1 VAALVLLCLVLY
13 TVASFVVG
21 ARLILRSRRSHGVP
35 ELLIGL
41 TYLAAP
47 GIGYPLVVAGRM
59 LPDRADQLVTVWL
72 GQPLIVLGCACFLFF
87 NAKVFRPGAA
97 WATVVA
103 SLGSAGLVVGGAVVV
118 WGYTSTAD
126 AALATHR
133 SSYGTGSMLVVLG
146 AAYAWTA
153 FEGIRYRAMM
163 RRRQAI
169 GLADPMVANR
179 FLLWG
184 FAGLVSMA
192 WNGISAVYLLAGQN
206 IGAHPVPVISTSLGG
221 LVCTILQVLIFMPP
235 AWYARWVTRAPRAG
249 ASLATA

>member
-1 VAALVLLCLVLY
+1 VAAFVLLCLVMY

-21 ARLILRSRRSHGVP
+21 VRLIARSRRSRGLP

-41 TYLAAP
+41 AYASAP

-59 LPDRADQLVTVWL
+59 LPDRADQLLTVWL
-72 GQPLIVLGCACFLFF
+72 GQPLIVFGCACFLFF
-87 NAKVFRPGAA
+87 NAKVFRPGASWSTA
-97 WATVVA
+97 VS
-103 SLGSAGLVVGGAVVV
+103 SLGSAVLAVGGAIAV
-118 WGYTSTAD
+118 WGYTSTSD
-126 AALATHR
+126 PALATAR
-133 SSYGTGSMLVVLG
+133 SSIGTGAMVAVLG

-153 FEGIRYRAMM
+153 FEGIRYRGMM

-179 FLLWG
+179 FLLWA

-192 WNGISAVYLLAGQN
+192 WNTISAIYLFAGQN
-206 IGAHPVPVISTSLGG
+206 IGVHPVPVIATSIGG

-235 AWYARWVTRAPRAG
+235 AWYTRWITRAPRAG
-249 ASLATA
+249 ALATA

>member
-1 VAALVLLCLVLY
+1 MAAFVLFCLTLY

-21 ARLILRSRRSHGVP
+21 VRLIARSRRSHGLP

-41 TYLAAP
+41 AYAAAP
-47 GIGYPLVVAGRM
+47 GLGYPLVVAGRM

-72 GQPLIVLGCACFLFF
+72 GQPLIVFGCACFLFF
-87 NAKVFRPGAA
+87 NAKVFRPAA
-97 WATVVA
+97 GWATVVA
-103 SLGSAGLVVGGAVVV
+103 ALGAAVLVAGGGVAI

-126 AALATHR
+126 MALATWR
-133 SSYGTGSMLVVLG
+133 SSWGTGAMLVVLG

-153 FEGIRYRAMM
+153 FEGVRYRGMM

-179 FLLWG
+179 FLLWA

-192 WNGISAVYLLAGQN
+192 WNTISAV
-206 IGAHPVPVISTSLGG
+206 
-221 LVCTILQVLIFMPP
+221 
-235 AWYARWVTRAPRAG
+235 
-249 ASLATA
+249 

>member
-1 VAALVLLCLVLY
+1 VAAFVLFCLTLY

-21 ARLILRSRRSHGVP
+21 VRLILRSRRSHGLP

-41 TYLAAP
+41 AYAAAP
-47 GIGYPLVVAGRM
+47 GVGYPLVVAGRM
-59 LPDRADQLVTVWL
+59 LPDRADQLVTIWL
-72 GQPLIVLGCACFLFF
+72 GQPLIVFGCACFLFF

-97 WATVVA
+97 WATAASSVGSVVLA
-103 SLGSAGLVVGGAVVV
+103 FGGAVAI

-133 SSYGTGSMLVVLG
+133 SSFGTGAMLVVLG

-153 FEGIRYRAMM
+153 FEGIRYRGMM

-192 WNGISAVYLLAGQN
+192 WNTISAVYLLAGQN
-206 IGAHPVPVISTSLGG
+206 IGVHPVPVISTSLGG

-235 AWYARWVTRAPRAG
+235 AWYARWITRAPRAG
-249 ASLATA
+249 ALATA